1 MELKAPRNLNEPAR
15 CKFSHLKHNFAPA
28 RESAMRDRN
37 TGVRC
42 ANLSSRFVAAS
53 ISAYVGSR
61 TEGGSMSAV
70 DESVLGM
77 CFLQIRS
84 WVAARHNARGG
95 QAQRYAVGA
104 AAANENLWVADN
116 PRVNDR

>member
-37 TGVRC
+37 RGVRC
-42 ANLSSRFVAAS
+42 ASLSSLFVAAS

-61 TEGGSMSAV
+61 TEGGSMLAV

-77 CFLQIRS
+77 CFSDPELGRRS
-84 WVAARHNARGG
+84 PQRARRSGSKDT
-95 QAQRYAVGA
+95 QSVRRR
-104 AAANENLWVADN
+104 
-116 PRVNDR
+116 PMKT